1 MLELLLLSL
10 RSSFLRFLFLP
21 SLIFYIFIYS
31 ALANADSAAP
41 DPKELI
47 TEMSNANSELN
58 YDGVFVYRYDKQ
70 IDTMRIVHKK
80 SNNGAIHERLI
91 ALTGNKREIIRD
103 NDRVKYYFPENKVAI
118 IEKSKPGQLIS
129 SYFPDS
135 IQSIS
140 KFYIFNIAGQGRIAG
155 LNAWIV
161 NIMPIDRY
169 RYGYQ
174 VWIDKE
180 SKLLLKSKL
189 KNFQGVT
196 LEQMMFTQISVLE
209 NINDTLLK
217 TSFSEKDFTWI
228 NNIKDK
234 DESNFYDNARKK
246 WMPSWI
252 PEGFLMSEYT
262 IDPMPTSTIPVDHF
276 IYTDGIAT
284 ISIYV
289 EKLNKQQPINM
300 ETTNFGGVNTYS
312 ISTNGYQITAVG
324 EVPKATVQLIA
335 NSVKLS
341 P

>member
-1 MLELLLLSL
+1 MLELLLLSQ
-10 RSSFLRFLFLP
+10 RSSFLRFLFTP

-31 ALANADSAAP
+31 VLVNANSISP

-47 TEMSNANSELN
+47 AEMSNANSELN

-70 IDTMRIVHKK
+70 IDTMRIIHKK
-80 SNNGAIHERLI
+80 SNNGTIHERLI
-91 ALTGNKREIIRD
+91 ALTGNKREIIRN
-103 NDRVKYYFPENKVAI
+103 NDRVKYFFPENKVAI
-118 IEKSKPGQLIS
+118 IEKSKLGQLIS
-129 SYFPDS
+129 SYMPDS

-140 KFYIFNIAGQGRIAG
+140 KFYTFNVVGQGRIAG

-161 NIMPIDRY
+161 NIKPIDRF

-196 LEQMMFTQISVLE
+196 LEQIMFIQLSVVK
-209 NINDTLLK
+209 NIDNILLK
-217 TSFSEKDFTWI
+217 PSFNEQNFTWI
-228 NNIKDK
+228 NNVRDN
-234 DESNFYDNARKK
+234 SYSYDNVRKK

-252 PEGFLMSEYT
+252 PEGFLMSGYT
-262 IDPMPTSTIPVDHF
+262 IDPMPTSAIPVDHF
-276 IYTDGIAT
+276 IYTDGLAT

-289 EKLNKQQPINM
+289 EKLNKQQPIST

-312 ISTNGYQITAVG
+312 ISTDGYQITAVG
-324 EVPKATVQLIA
+324 EVPKATVELIA